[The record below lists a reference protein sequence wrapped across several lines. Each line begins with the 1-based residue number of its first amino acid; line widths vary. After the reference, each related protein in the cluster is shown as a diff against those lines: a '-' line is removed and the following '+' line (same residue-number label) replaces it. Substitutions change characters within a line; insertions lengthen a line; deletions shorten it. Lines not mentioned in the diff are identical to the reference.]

1 MRRRQAVTGWLLAAP
16 AVVGLLAF
24 LVLPF
29 CYTVF
34 RSFTS
39 GLGWGQ
45 FVGLENYAQLFG
57 NRLFLLALKNTF
69 LFLACGLALILPL
82 SLFLALLLQ
91 KAGKWGKPLA
101 LALLFP
107 MVLPV
112 SAIVIVVNLVF
123 AENGL
128 LSQLTGPTSWMDSP
142 FAFAILL
149 GLYLWKNVGVA
160 TVILLAGLNTIPG
173 ELYESASMDGAGR
186 WARLTKITLPLL
198 RPEILVVTLLS
209 TLNSFKNFREAYV
222 LGGDHPHESVY
233 MLQHFMNN
241 NFENMNFP
249 RLSVAAVVLFAMLFC
264 LYTLLLKSPLGR
276 GEPAFESSGRRPFK
290 MSKGATLFLALAALL
305 FLLPVAFTIGCSFLS
320 PQEVQRVFGP
330 LLGEGSAAVVGGLP
344 QGFSLMGYY
353 EVFFATPDYLVKFW
367 LSLLLAVGAVVGQ
380 VVISCMGGFAFAFFD
395 FPGKR
400 LLFGLLCFFMLVPLQ
415 VTLLPNYLLLDA
427 FGLLNTYWALLL
439 PLAFAPLG
447 TFLLTQIFRS
457 VPADILQAA
466 RLDGA
471 GTLQVM
477 VKVLLPCGKSGV
489 STLIILTLIE
499 SWNMVEQPLIYLKDV
514 GSYPLSVFLASR
526 YTENLPLQFV
536 CCVLS
541 LLPLALAAA
550 MCWTVG
556 FPRRRRHE
564 TSHSESELCA
574 TAGIGVMHGWLL
586 PH

>member
-1 MRRRQAVTGWLLAAP
+1 MKRREAAIGLLLAAP
-16 AVVGLLAF
+16 AVMGLLAF

-160 TVILLAGLNTIPG
+160 TVILLAGLDTIPG

-233 MLQHFMNN
+233 LLQHFMNN

-249 RLSVAAVVLFAMLFC
+249 RLSVAAVVFFAMLFC
-264 LYTLLLKSPLGR
+264 LYTLFLKSPLGR
-276 GEPAFESSGRRPFK
+276 GEPAFESSGRRPSK
-290 MSKGATLFLALAALL
+290 MSKGATLFLVLAALL

-320 PQEVQRVFGP
+320 PQEVQR
-330 LLGEGSAAVVGGLP
+330 
-344 QGFSLMGYY
+344 
-353 EVFFATPDYLVKFW
+353 
-367 LSLLLAVGAVVGQ
+367 
-380 VVISCMGGFAFAFFD
+380 
-395 FPGKR
+395 
-400 LLFGLLCFFMLVPLQ
+400 
-415 VTLLPNYLLLDA
+415 
-427 FGLLNTYWALLL
+427 
-439 PLAFAPLG
+439 
-447 TFLLTQIFRS
+447 LTWG
-457 VPADILQAA
+457 D
-466 RLDGA
+466 
-471 GTLQVM
+471 
-477 VKVLLPCGKSGV
+477 
-489 STLIILTLIE
+489 
-499 SWNMVEQPLIYLKDV
+499 
-514 GSYPLSVFLASR
+514 
-526 YTENLPLQFV
+526 
-536 CCVLS
+536 
-541 LLPLALAAA
+541 
-550 MCWTVG
+550 
-556 FPRRRRHE
+556 
-564 TSHSESELCA
+564 
-574 TAGIGVMHGWLL
+574 
-586 PH
+586 

>member
-1 MRRRQAVTGWLLAAP
+1 MRRREAATGLLLASP

-29 CYTVF
+29 GYTF
-34 RSFTS
+34 LRSFTT
-39 GLGWGQ
+39 GLGWGR

-128 LSQLTGPTSWMDSP
+128 LSQIAGPYLWMDSP
-142 FAFAILL
+142 FAFVILL
-149 GLYLWKNVGVA
+149 GLYLWKNVGIGV
-160 TVILLAGLNTIPG
+160 VVLLAGLTTIPG
-173 ELYESASMDGAGR
+173 ELYESASMDGAGK
-186 WARLTKITLPLL
+186 WARLTRVTLPML
-198 RPEILVVTLLS
+198 RPELLVVTILS
-209 TLNSFKNFREAYV
+209 TLNAFKNFREAFV
-222 LGGDHPHESVY
+222 LGGDHPHESIY

-249 RLSVAAVVLFAMLFC
+249 RLSVAAVVFFALLFC
-264 LYTLLLKSPLGR
+264 LYALLLKSPLGR
-276 GEPAFESSGRRPFK
+276 GEPALENGSRRDIPPK
-290 MSKGATLFLALAALL
+290 KGPILFLTLISLL
-305 FLLPVAFTIGCSFLS
+305 FVLPVVLTVACSFLS

-330 LLGEGSAAVVGGLP
+330 LLGEGGTAALGALP

-353 EVFFATPDYLVKFW
+353 EVFFATPDYLAKFW
-367 LSLLLAVGAVVGQ
+367 VSLLLAVGAIAGQ
-380 VVISCMGGFAFAFFD
+380 VAISCLGGFAFAFYD

-400 LLFGLLCFFMLVPLQ
+400 LLYGLLCLFMLIPLQ
-415 VTLLPNYLLLDA
+415 VTLLPNYILLDQL
-427 FGLLNTYWALLL
+427 GTLNTYWALLL

-457 VPADILQAA
+457 VPADILHAA

-471 GTLQVM
+471 GTLQVLAR
-477 VKVLLPCGKSGV
+477 VLLPCGKGGV
-489 STLIILTLIE
+489 STLVVLTLIE
-499 SWNMVEQPLIYLKDV
+499 SWNMVEQPLIYLQDV
-514 GSYPLSVFLASR
+514 GSYPLSVFLASQ
-526 YTENLPLQFV
+526 YMENLPFQFV
-536 CCVLS
+536 CSVLS
-541 LLPLALAAA
+541 LLPLAL
-550 MCWTVG
+550 CFLYFGGDVL
-556 FPRRRRHE
+556 R
-564 TSHSESELCA
+564 S
-574 TAGIGVMHGWLL
+574 AGRKGDT
-586 PH
+586 P

>member
-1 MRRRQAVTGWLLAAP
+1 MRRREAATGLLLASP
-16 AVVGLLAF
+16 AVAGLLAF

-29 CYTVF
+29 GYTF
-34 RSFTS
+34 LRSFTT
-39 GLGWGQ
+39 GLGWGR

-128 LSQLTGPTSWMDSP
+128 LSQMTGPYPWMDSP
-142 FAFAILL
+142 FAFVILL
-149 GLYLWKNVGVA
+149 GLYLWKNVGIGV
-160 TVILLAGLNTIPG
+160 VILLAGLTTIPG
-173 ELYESASMDGAGR
+173 ELYESANMDGAGK
-186 WARLTKITLPLL
+186 WTRLTKVTLPML
-198 RPEILVVTLLS
+198 RPELLVVTILS
-209 TLNSFKNFREAYV
+209 SLNAFKNFREAFV
-222 LGGDHPHESVY
+222 LGGDHPHESIY

-249 RLSVAAVVLFAMLFC
+249 RLSVAAVVFFALLFC
-264 LYTLLLKSPLGR
+264 LYALLLKSPLGR
-276 GEPAFESSGRRPFK
+276 GEPALENGSRREIPAK
-290 MSKGATLFLALAALL
+290 KGPILCLTLISLL
-305 FLLPVAFTIGCSFLS
+305 FVLPVVLTVACSFLS

-330 LLGEGSAAVVGGLP
+330 LLGEDGTAVFGALP

-353 EVFFATPDYLVKFW
+353 EVFFATPDYLAKFW
-367 LSLLLAVGAVVGQ
+367 VSLLLAVGAILGQ
-380 VVISCMGGFAFAFFD
+380 MVISCMGGFAFAFYD

-400 LLFGLLCFFMLVPLQ
+400 LLYGLLCLFMLIPLQ
-415 VTLLPNYLLLDA
+415 VTLLPNYLLLDQLGA
-427 FGLLNTYWALLL
+427 LNTYWALLL

-457 VPADILQAA
+457 VPVDILHAA

-471 GTLQVM
+471 GTLQVLAR
-477 VKVLLPCGKSGV
+477 VLLPCGKSGV

-499 SWNMVEQPLIYLKDV
+499 SWNMVEQPLIYLRDV

-526 YTENLPLQFV
+526 YMENLPFQFV
-536 CCVLS
+536 CSVLS
-541 LLPLALAAA
+541 LLPLAL
-550 MCWTVG
+550 CFLYFG
-556 FPRRRRHE
+556 GDLLQ
-564 TSHSESELCA
+564 S
-574 TAGIGVMHGWLL
+574 AGRKGDAQ
-586 PH
+586 

>member
-1 MRRRQAVTGWLLAAP
+1 MKRREAAIGLLLAAP
-16 AVVGLLAF
+16 AVMGLLAF

-29 CYTVF
+29 GYTF
-34 RSFTS
+34 LRSFTV
-39 GLGWGQ
+39 GLGWGR

-91 KAGKWGKPLA
+91 KTGKWGKGLA
-101 LALLFP
+101 MALLFP

-128 LSQLTGPTSWMDSP
+128 LSQLTGPTPWMDSP
-142 FAFAILL
+142 FAFVILL
-149 GLYLWKNVGVA
+149 GLYLWKNVGIGV
-160 TVILLAGLNTIPG
+160 VILLAGLTTIPG
-173 ELYESASMDGAGR
+173 ELYESANMDGAGK
-186 WARLTKITLPLL
+186 WTRLTKVTLPML
-198 RPEILVVTLLS
+198 RPELLVVTILS
-209 TLNSFKNFREAYV
+209 SLNAFKNFREAFV
-222 LGGDHPHESVY
+222 LGGDHPHESIY

-249 RLSVAAVVLFAMLFC
+249 RLSVAAVVFFALLFC
-264 LYTLLLKSPLGR
+264 LYALLLKSPLGR
-276 GEPAFESSGRRPFK
+276 GEPALENGNRRDIPPK
-290 MSKGATLFLALAALL
+290 KGPVLFLAALSLL
-305 FLLPVAFTIGCSFLS
+305 FVLPVVLTVACSFLS

-330 LLGEGSAAVVGGLP
+330 LLGEGGTAALGALP

-353 EVFFATPDYLVKFW
+353 EVFFATPDYLAKFW
-367 LSLLLAVGAVVGQ
+367 VSLLLAVGAILGQ
-380 VVISCMGGFAFAFFD
+380 MVISCMGGFAFAFYD

-400 LLFGLLCFFMLVPLQ
+400 LLYSLLCLFMLIPLQ
-415 VTLLPNYLLLDA
+415 VTLLPNYLLLDQLGA
-427 FGLLNTYWALLL
+427 LNTYWALLL

-457 VPADILQAA
+457 VPADILHAA

-471 GTLQVM
+471 GTLQVLAR
-477 VKVLLPCGKSGV
+477 VLLPCGKSGV

-499 SWNMVEQPLIYLKDV
+499 SWNMVEQPLIYLRDV

-526 YTENLPLQFV
+526 YMENLPFQFV
-536 CCVLS
+536 CSVLS
-541 LLPLALAAA
+541 LLPLAL
-550 MCWTVG
+550 CFLYFG
-556 FPRRRRHE
+556 GDLLQ
-564 TSHSESELCA
+564 S
-574 TAGIGVMHGWLL
+574 AGRKGDAQ
-586 PH
+586 

>member
-1 MRRRQAVTGWLLAAP
+1 MRRREAATGLLLASP
-16 AVVGLLAF
+16 AVAGLLAF

-29 CYTVF
+29 GYTF
-34 RSFTS
+34 LRSFTT
-39 GLGWGQ
+39 GLGWGR

-128 LSQLTGPTSWMDSP
+128 LSQLTGPTPWMDSP
-142 FAFAILL
+142 FAFVILL
-149 GLYLWKNVGVA
+149 GLYLWKNVGIGV
-160 TVILLAGLNTIPG
+160 VILLAGLTTIPG
-173 ELYESASMDGAGR
+173 ELYESASMDGAGK
-186 WARLTKITLPLL
+186 WARLTKVTLPML
-198 RPEILVVTLLS
+198 RPELLVVTILS
-209 TLNSFKNFREAYV
+209 SLNAFKNFREAFV
-222 LGGDHPHESVY
+222 LGGDHPHESIY

-249 RLSVAAVVLFAMLFC
+249 RLSVAAVVFFALLFC
-264 LYTLLLKSPLGR
+264 LYALLLKSPLGR
-276 GEPAFESSGRRPFK
+276 GEPALENGNRRDIPPK
-290 MSKGATLFLALAALL
+290 KGPVLFLAALSLL
-305 FLLPVAFTIGCSFLS
+305 FVLPVVLTVVCSFLS

-330 LLGEGSAAVVGGLP
+330 LLGEGGTAALGALP

-353 EVFFATPDYLVKFW
+353 EVFFATPDYLAKFW
-367 LSLLLAVGAVVGQ
+367 VSLLLAVGAIAGQ
-380 VVISCMGGFAFAFFD
+380 VAISCLGGFAFAFYD

-400 LLFGLLCFFMLVPLQ
+400 LLYGLLCLFMLIPLQ
-415 VTLLPNYLLLDA
+415 VTLLPNYILLDQL
-427 FGLLNTYWALLL
+427 GTLNTYWALML

-457 VPADILQAA
+457 VPADILHAA

-471 GTLQVM
+471 GTLQVLAR
-477 VKVLLPCGKSGV
+477 VLLPCGKGGV
-489 STLIILTLIE
+489 STLVVLTLIE
-499 SWNMVEQPLIYLKDV
+499 SWNMVEQPLIYLQDV
-514 GSYPLSVFLASR
+514 GSYPLSVFLASQ
-526 YTENLPLQFV
+526 YMENLPFQFV
-536 CCVLS
+536 CSVLS
-541 LLPLALAAA
+541 LLPL
-550 MCWTVG
+550 V
-556 FPRRRRHE
+556 
-564 TSHSESELCA
+564 LCFLYFGGDVLRS
-574 TAGIGVMHGWLL
+574 AGRKGDT
-586 PH
+586 P

>member
-1 MRRRQAVTGWLLAAP
+1 MRRREAATGLLLASP

-29 CYTVF
+29 GYTF
-34 RSFTS
+34 LRSFTT
-39 GLGWGQ
+39 GLGWGR
-45 FVGLENYAQLFG
+45 FVGLENYAQLFE

-128 LSQLTGPTSWMDSP
+128 LSQMTGPTPWMDSP
-142 FAFAILL
+142 FAFVILL
-149 GLYLWKNVGVA
+149 GLYLWKNVGIGV
-160 TVILLAGLNTIPG
+160 VILLAGLTTIPR
-173 ELYESASMDGAGR
+173 ELYESAHMDGAGR
-186 WARLTKITLPLL
+186 WARLTKVILPML
-198 RPEILVVTLLS
+198 RPELLVVTILS
-209 TLNSFKNFREAYV
+209 SLNAFKNFREAFV
-222 LGGDHPHESVY
+222 LGGDHPQESIY

-249 RLSVAAVVLFAMLFC
+249 RLSVAAVVFFALLFC
-264 LYTLLLKSPLGR
+264 LYALLLKSPLGR
-276 GEPAFESSGRRPFK
+276 GEPALENGSRRDIPPK
-290 MSKGATLFLALAALL
+290 KGPILFLTLISLL
-305 FLLPVAFTIGCSFLS
+305 FVLPVVLTVACSFLS

-330 LLGEGSAAVVGGLP
+330 LLGEGGTAALGALP

-353 EVFFATPDYLVKFW
+353 EVFFATPDYLAKFW
-367 LSLLLAVGAVVGQ
+367 VSLLLAVGAILGQ
-380 VVISCMGGFAFAFFD
+380 MVISCMGGFAFAFYD

-400 LLFGLLCFFMLVPLQ
+400 LLYSLLCLFMLIPLQ
-415 VTLLPNYLLLDA
+415 VTLLPNYLLLDQLGA
-427 FGLLNTYWALLL
+427 LNTYWALLL

-457 VPADILQAA
+457 VPADILHAA

-471 GTLQVM
+471 GTLQVLAR
-477 VKVLLPCGKSGV
+477 VLLPCGKSGV

-499 SWNMVEQPLIYLKDV
+499 SWNMVEQPLVYLQDV
-514 GSYPLSVFLASR
+514 GSYPLSVFLASQ
-526 YTENLPLQFV
+526 YMENLPFQFV
-536 CCVLS
+536 CSVLS
-541 LLPLALAAA
+541 LLPLAL
-550 MCWTVG
+550 CFLYFG
-556 FPRRRRHE
+556 GD
-564 TSHSESELCA
+564 LLQG
-574 TAGIGVMHGWLL
+574 AGRKGDSQ
-586 PH
+586 

>member
-1 MRRRQAVTGWLLAAP
+1 MRRREAAVGLLLASP

-29 CYTVF
+29 GYTF
-34 RSFTS
+34 LRSFTT
-39 GLGWGQ
+39 GLGWGR
-45 FVGLENYAQLFG
+45 FVGLENYAQLFE

-128 LSQLTGPTSWMDSP
+128 LSQMTGPTPWMDSP
-142 FAFAILL
+142 FAFVILL
-149 GLYLWKNVGVA
+149 GLYLWKNVGIGV
-160 TVILLAGLNTIPG
+160 VILLAGLTTIPG
-173 ELYESASMDGAGR
+173 ELYESASMDGAGK
-186 WARLTKITLPLL
+186 WVRLTKVTLPML
-198 RPEILVVTLLS
+198 RPELLVVTILS
-209 TLNSFKNFREAYV
+209 SLNAFKNFREAFV
-222 LGGDHPHESVY
+222 LGGDHPHESIY

-249 RLSVAAVVLFAMLFC
+249 RLSVAAVVFFALLFC
-264 LYTLLLKSPLGR
+264 LYALLLKSPLGR
-276 GEPAFESSGRRPFK
+276 GEPALENGNRRDIPPK
-290 MSKGATLFLALAALL
+290 KGPVLFLAALSLL
-305 FLLPVAFTIGCSFLS
+305 FVLPVVLTVACSFLS

-330 LLGEGSAAVVGGLP
+330 LLGEGGTAALGALP

-353 EVFFATPDYLVKFW
+353 EVFFATPDYLAKFW
-367 LSLLLAVGAVVGQ
+367 VSLLLAVGAILGQ
-380 VVISCMGGFAFAFFD
+380 MVISCMGGFAFAFYD

-400 LLFGLLCFFMLVPLQ
+400 LLYSLLCLFMLIPLQ
-415 VTLLPNYLLLDA
+415 VTLLPNYILLDQL
-427 FGLLNTYWALLL
+427 GTLNTYWALLL

-457 VPADILQAA
+457 VPADILHAA

-471 GTLQVM
+471 GTLQVLAR
-477 VKVLLPCGKSGV
+477 VLLPCGKSGV

-499 SWNMVEQPLIYLKDV
+499 SWNMVEQPLIYLRDV

-526 YTENLPLQFV
+526 YMENLPFQFV
-536 CCVLS
+536 CSVLS
-541 LLPLALAAA
+541 LLPLAL
-550 MCWTVG
+550 CFLYFG
-556 FPRRRRHE
+556 GD
-564 TSHSESELCA
+564 LLQG
-574 TAGIGVMHGWLL
+574 AGRKGDSQ
-586 PH
+586 

>member
-1 MRRRQAVTGWLLAAP
+1 MRRREAATGLLLASP

-29 CYTVF
+29 GYTF
-34 RSFTS
+34 LRSFTT
-39 GLGWGQ
+39 GLGWGR

-128 LSQLTGPTSWMDSP
+128 LSQMTGPYPWMDSP
-142 FAFAILL
+142 FAFVILL
-149 GLYLWKNVGVA
+149 GLYLWKNVGIGV
-160 TVILLAGLNTIPG
+160 VILLAGLTTIPG
-173 ELYESASMDGAGR
+173 ELYESANMDGAGK
-186 WARLTKITLPLL
+186 WTRLTKVTLPML
-198 RPEILVVTLLS
+198 RPELLVVTILS
-209 TLNSFKNFREAYV
+209 SLNAFKNFREAFV
-222 LGGDHPHESVY
+222 LGGDHPHESIY

-249 RLSVAAVVLFAMLFC
+249 RLSVAAVVFFALLFC
-264 LYTLLLKSPLGR
+264 LYALLLKSPLGR
-276 GEPAFESSGRRPFK
+276 GEPALENGSRREIPAK
-290 MSKGATLFLALAALL
+290 KGPILCLTLISLL
-305 FLLPVAFTIGCSFLS
+305 FVLPVVLTVACSFLS

-330 LLGEGSAAVVGGLP
+330 LLGEGGTAALGALP

-353 EVFFATPDYLVKFW
+353 EVFFATPDYLAKFW
-367 LSLLLAVGAVVGQ
+367 VSLLLAVGAIAGQ
-380 VVISCMGGFAFAFFD
+380 VAISCLGGFAFAFYD

-400 LLFGLLCFFMLVPLQ
+400 LLYGLLCLFMLIPLQ
-415 VTLLPNYLLLDA
+415 VTLLPNYILLDQL
-427 FGLLNTYWALLL
+427 GTLNTYWALLL

-457 VPADILQAA
+457 VPADILHAA

-471 GTLQVM
+471 GTLQVLAR
-477 VKVLLPCGKSGV
+477 VLLPCGKGGV
-489 STLIILTLIE
+489 STLVVLTLIE
-499 SWNMVEQPLIYLKDV
+499 SWNMVEQPLIYLQDV
-514 GSYPLSVFLASR
+514 GSYPLSVFLASQ
-526 YTENLPLQFV
+526 YMENLPFQFV
-536 CCVLS
+536 CSVLS
-541 LLPLALAAA
+541 LLPL
-550 MCWTVG
+550 V
-556 FPRRRRHE
+556 
-564 TSHSESELCA
+564 LCFLYFGGDVLRS
-574 TAGIGVMHGWLL
+574 AGRKGDT
-586 PH
+586 P

>member
-1 MRRRQAVTGWLLAAP
+1 
-16 AVVGLLAF
+16 
-24 LVLPF
+24 
-29 CYTVF
+29 
-34 RSFTS
+34 
-39 GLGWGQ
+39 
-45 FVGLENYAQLFG
+45 
-57 NRLFLLALKNTF
+57 
-69 LFLACGLALILPL
+69 
-82 SLFLALLLQ
+82 
-91 KAGKWGKPLA
+91 
-101 LALLFP
+101 
-107 MVLPV
+107 
-112 SAIVIVVNLVF
+112 
-123 AENGL
+123 
-128 LSQLTGPTSWMDSP
+128 
-142 FAFAILL
+142 
-149 GLYLWKNVGVA
+149 
-160 TVILLAGLNTIPG
+160 
-173 ELYESASMDGAGR
+173 
-186 WARLTKITLPLL
+186 
-198 RPEILVVTLLS
+198 
-209 TLNSFKNFREAYV
+209 
-222 LGGDHPHESVY
+222 
-233 MLQHFMNN
+233 
-241 NFENMNFP
+241 
-249 RLSVAAVVLFAMLFC
+249 
-264 LYTLLLKSPLGR
+264 
-276 GEPAFESSGRRPFK
+276 
-290 MSKGATLFLALAALL
+290 
-305 FLLPVAFTIGCSFLS
+305 
-320 PQEVQRVFGP
+320 
-330 LLGEGSAAVVGGLP
+330 
-344 QGFSLMGYY
+344 MGYY

-541 LLPLALAAA
+541 LLPLAL
-550 MCWTVG
+550 CFFYCGGDVLD
-556 FPRRRRHE
+556 
-564 TSHSESELCA
+564 S
-574 TAGIGVMHGWLL
+574 GI
-586 PH
+586 PKEEKA

>member
-1 MRRRQAVTGWLLAAP
+1 MRRREAATGLLLASP

-29 CYTVF
+29 GYTF
-34 RSFTS
+34 LRSFTT
-39 GLGWGQ
+39 GLGWGR

-91 KAGKWGKPLA
+91 KTGKWGKGLA
-101 LALLFP
+101 MALLFP
-107 MVLPV
+107 MVLPA

-128 LSQLTGPTSWMDSP
+128 LSQLTGPTPWMDSP
-142 FAFAILL
+142 FAFVILL
-149 GLYLWKNVGVA
+149 GLYLWKNVGIGV
-160 TVILLAGLNTIPG
+160 VILLAGLTTIPG
-173 ELYESASMDGAGR
+173 ELYESANMDGAGK
-186 WARLTKITLPLL
+186 WTRLTKVTLPML
-198 RPEILVVTLLS
+198 RPELLVVTILS
-209 TLNSFKNFREAYV
+209 SLNAFKNFREAFV
-222 LGGDHPHESVY
+222 LGGDHPHESIY

-249 RLSVAAVVLFAMLFC
+249 RLSVAAVVFFALLFC
-264 LYTLLLKSPLGR
+264 LYALLLKSPLGR
-276 GEPAFESSGRRPFK
+276 GEPALENGNRRDIPPK
-290 MSKGATLFLALAALL
+290 KGPVLFLAALSLL
-305 FLLPVAFTIGCSFLS
+305 FVLPVVLTVACSFLS

-330 LLGEGSAAVVGGLP
+330 LLGEGGTAALGALP

-353 EVFFATPDYLVKFW
+353 EVFFATPDYLAKFW
-367 LSLLLAVGAVVGQ
+367 VSLLLAVGAILGQ
-380 VVISCMGGFAFAFFD
+380 MVISCMGGFAFAFYD

-400 LLFGLLCFFMLVPLQ
+400 LLYSLLCLFMLIPLQ
-415 VTLLPNYLLLDA
+415 VTLLPNYLLLDQLGA
-427 FGLLNTYWALLL
+427 LNTYWALLL

-457 VPADILQAA
+457 VPADILHAA

-471 GTLQVM
+471 GTLQVLAR
-477 VKVLLPCGKSGV
+477 VLLPCGKSGV

-499 SWNMVEQPLIYLKDV
+499 SWNMVEQPLIYLRDV

-526 YTENLPLQFV
+526 YMENLPFQFV
-536 CCVLS
+536 CSVLS
-541 LLPLALAAA
+541 LLPLAL
-550 MCWTVG
+550 CFLYFG
-556 FPRRRRHE
+556 GDLLQ
-564 TSHSESELCA
+564 S
-574 TAGIGVMHGWLL
+574 AGRKGDAQ
-586 PH
+586 

>member
-1 MRRRQAVTGWLLAAP
+1 MRRRREAATGLLLASP

-29 CYTVF
+29 GYTF
-34 RSFTS
+34 LRSFTT
-39 GLGWGQ
+39 GLSWGR

-128 LSQLTGPTSWMDSP
+128 LSQMTGPTPWMDSP
-142 FAFAILL
+142 FAFVILL
-149 GLYLWKNVGVA
+149 GLYLWKNVGIGV
-160 TVILLAGLNTIPG
+160 VILLAGLTTIPG
-173 ELYESASMDGAGR
+173 ELYESANMDGAGK
-186 WARLTKITLPLL
+186 WARLTKVTLPML
-198 RPEILVVTLLS
+198 RPELLVVTILS
-209 TLNSFKNFREAYV
+209 TLNAFKNFREAFV
-222 LGGDHPHESVY
+222 LGGDHPHESIY

-249 RLSVAAVVLFAMLFC
+249 RLSVAAVVFFVLLFC
-264 LYTLLLKSPLGR
+264 LYALLLKSPLGR
-276 GEPAFESSGRRPFK
+276 GEPALESGSRRAVPAK
-290 MSKGATLFLALAALL
+290 KGSVLCLALLSLL
-305 FLLPVAFTIGCSFLS
+305 FVLPVALTVACSFLS

-330 LLGEGSAAVVGGLP
+330 LLGEGGTAALGALP

-380 VVISCMGGFAFAFFD
+380 VVISCMGGFAFAFYD

-400 LLFGLLCFFMLVPLQ
+400 LLYGLLCLFMLIPLQ
-415 VTLLPNYLLLDA
+415 VTLLPNYILLDQL
-427 FGLLNTYWALLL
+427 GTLNTYWALLL

-457 VPADILQAA
+457 VPADILHAA

-541 LLPLALAAA
+541 LLQLAL
-550 MCWTVG
+550 CFLYFGGDVL
-556 FPRRRRHE
+556 R
-564 TSHSESELCA
+564 S
-574 TAGIGVMHGWLL
+574 AGRKGDT
-586 PH
+586 P

>member
-1 MRRRQAVTGWLLAAP
+1 MKRREAAIGLLLAAP
-16 AVVGLLAF
+16 AVMGLLAF

-29 CYTVF
+29 GYTF
-34 RSFTS
+34 LRSFTV
-39 GLGWGQ
+39 GLGWGR

-128 LSQLTGPTSWMDSP
+128 LSQMTGPTPWMDSP
-142 FAFAILL
+142 FAFVILL
-149 GLYLWKNVGVA
+149 GLYLWKNVGIGV
-160 TVILLAGLNTIPG
+160 VILLAGLTTIPG
-173 ELYESASMDGAGR
+173 ELYESANMDGAGK
-186 WARLTKITLPLL
+186 WTRLTKVTLPML
-198 RPEILVVTLLS
+198 RPELLVVTILS
-209 TLNSFKNFREAYV
+209 SLNAFKNFREAFV
-222 LGGDHPHESVY
+222 LGGDHPHESIY

-249 RLSVAAVVLFAMLFC
+249 RLSVAAVVFFALLFC
-264 LYTLLLKSPLGR
+264 LYALLLKSPLGR
-276 GEPAFESSGRRPFK
+276 GEPALENGSRRDIPPK
-290 MSKGATLFLALAALL
+290 KGPILCLTLISLL
-305 FLLPVAFTIGCSFLS
+305 FVLPVVLTVACSFLS

-330 LLGEGSAAVVGGLP
+330 LLGEGGTAVVGALP

-353 EVFFATPDYLVKFW
+353 EVFFATPDYLAKFW
-367 LSLLLAVGAVVGQ
+367 VSLLLAVGAILGQ
-380 VVISCMGGFAFAFFD
+380 MVISCMGGFAFAFYD

-400 LLFGLLCFFMLVPLQ
+400 LLYGLLCLFMLIPLQ
-415 VTLLPNYLLLDA
+415 VTLLPNYLLLDQLGA
-427 FGLLNTYWALLL
+427 LNTYWALLL

-457 VPADILQAA
+457 VPADILHAA

-471 GTLQVM
+471 GTLQVLAR
-477 VKVLLPCGKSGV
+477 VLLPCGKGGV
-489 STLIILTLIE
+489 STLVVLTLIE
-499 SWNMVEQPLIYLKDV
+499 SWNMVEQPLIYLQDV
-514 GSYPLSVFLASR
+514 GSYPLSVFLASQ
-526 YTENLPLQFV
+526 YMENLPFQFV
-536 CCVLS
+536 CSVLS
-541 LLPLALAAA
+541 LLPLAL
-550 MCWTVG
+550 CFLYFGGDVL
-556 FPRRRRHE
+556 R
-564 TSHSESELCA
+564 S
-574 TAGIGVMHGWLL
+574 AGRKGEA
-586 PH
+586 P

>member
-1 MRRRQAVTGWLLAAP
+1 MRRREAATGLLLASP

-29 CYTVF
+29 GYTF
-34 RSFTS
+34 LRSFTT
-39 GLGWGQ
+39 GLGWGR
-45 FVGLENYAQLFG
+45 FVGLENYAQLFE

-128 LSQLTGPTSWMDSP
+128 LSQMTGPTPWMDSP
-142 FAFAILL
+142 FAFVILL
-149 GLYLWKNVGVA
+149 GLYLWKNVGIGV
-160 TVILLAGLNTIPG
+160 VILLAGLTTIPG
-173 ELYESASMDGAGR
+173 ELYESANMDGAGK
-186 WARLTKITLPLL
+186 WTRLTKVTLPML
-198 RPEILVVTLLS
+198 RPELLVVTILS
-209 TLNSFKNFREAYV
+209 SLNAFKNFREAFV
-222 LGGDHPHESVY
+222 LGGDHPHESIY

-249 RLSVAAVVLFAMLFC
+249 RLSVAAVVFFALLFC
-264 LYTLLLKSPLGR
+264 LYALLLKSPLGR
-276 GEPAFESSGRRPFK
+276 GEPALENGNRRDIPPK
-290 MSKGATLFLALAALL
+290 KGPVLFLAALSLL
-305 FLLPVAFTIGCSFLS
+305 FVLPVVLTVACSFLS

-330 LLGEGSAAVVGGLP
+330 LLGEGDTAVVGALP

-353 EVFFATPDYLVKFW
+353 EVFFATPDYLAKFW
-367 LSLLLAVGAVVGQ
+367 VSLLLAVGAILGQ
-380 VVISCMGGFAFAFFD
+380 MVISCMGGFAFAFYD

-400 LLFGLLCFFMLVPLQ
+400 LLYGLLCLFMLIPLQ
-415 VTLLPNYLLLDA
+415 VTLLPNYLLLDQLGA
-427 FGLLNTYWALLL
+427 LNTYWALLL

-457 VPADILQAA
+457 VPVDILHAA

-471 GTLQVM
+471 GTLQVLAR
-477 VKVLLPCGKSGV
+477 VLLPCGKSGV

-499 SWNMVEQPLIYLKDV
+499 SWNMVEQPLIYLRDV

-526 YTENLPLQFV
+526 YMENLPFQFV
-536 CCVLS
+536 CSVLS
-541 LLPLALAAA
+541 LLPLAL
-550 MCWTVG
+550 CFLYFG
-556 FPRRRRHE
+556 GDLLQ
-564 TSHSESELCA
+564 S
-574 TAGIGVMHGWLL
+574 AGRKGDAQ
-586 PH
+586 

>member
-1 MRRRQAVTGWLLAAP
+1 MKRREAAIGLLLAAP
-16 AVVGLLAF
+16 AVMGLLAF

-29 CYTVF
+29 GYTF
-34 RSFTS
+34 LRSFTV
-39 GLGWGQ
+39 GLGWGR

-91 KAGKWGKPLA
+91 KTGKWGKGLA
-101 LALLFP
+101 MALLFP

-128 LSQLTGPTSWMDSP
+128 LSQLTGPTPWMDSP
-142 FAFAILL
+142 FAFVILL
-149 GLYLWKNVGVA
+149 GLYLWKNVGIGV
-160 TVILLAGLNTIPG
+160 VILLAGLTTIPG
-173 ELYESASMDGAGR
+173 ELYESANMDGAGK
-186 WARLTKITLPLL
+186 WTRLTKVTLPML
-198 RPEILVVTLLS
+198 RPELLVVTILS
-209 TLNSFKNFREAYV
+209 SLNAFKNFREAFV
-222 LGGDHPHESVY
+222 LGGDHPHESIY

-249 RLSVAAVVLFAMLFC
+249 RLSVAAVVFFALLFC
-264 LYTLLLKSPLGR
+264 LYALLLKSPLGR
-276 GEPAFESSGRRPFK
+276 GEPALENGNRRDIPPK
-290 MSKGATLFLALAALL
+290 KGPVLFLAALSLL
-305 FLLPVAFTIGCSFLS
+305 FVLPVVLTVACSFLS

-330 LLGEGSAAVVGGLP
+330 LLGEGGTAALGALP

-353 EVFFATPDYLVKFW
+353 EVFFATPDYLAKFW
-367 LSLLLAVGAVVGQ
+367 VSLLLAVGAILGQ
-380 VVISCMGGFAFAFFD
+380 MVISCMGGFAFAFYD

-400 LLFGLLCFFMLVPLQ
+400 LLYSLLCLFMLIPLQ
-415 VTLLPNYLLLDA
+415 VTLLPNYLLLDQLGA
-427 FGLLNTYWALLL
+427 LNTYWALLL

-457 VPADILQAA
+457 VPADILHAA

-471 GTLQVM
+471 GTLQVLAR
-477 VKVLLPCGKSGV
+477 VLLPCGKSGV

-499 SWNMVEQPLIYLKDV
+499 SWNMVEQPLIYLRDV

-526 YTENLPLQFV
+526 YMENLPFQFV
-536 CCVLS
+536 CSVLS
-541 LLPLALAAA
+541 LLPLAL
-550 MCWTVG
+550 CFLYFGGDVL
-556 FPRRRRHE
+556 R
-564 TSHSESELCA
+564 S
-574 TAGIGVMHGWLL
+574 AGRKGDT
-586 PH
+586 P

>member
-16 AVVGLLAF
+16 AVAGLLAF

-69 LFLACGLALILPL
+69 LFLLCGLALILPL
-82 SLFLALLLQ
+82 SLLLALLLQ

-128 LSQLTGPTSWMDSP
+128 LSQLTGPTPWMDSP

-160 TVILLAGLNTIPG
+160 TVILLAGLDTIPG

-249 RLSVAAVVLFAMLFC
+249 RLSVAAVVLFALLFC

-276 GEPAFESSGRRPFK
+276 GEPAFESSGRRPSK

-427 FGLLNTYWALLL
+427 FGLLNTCWALLL
-439 PLAFAPLG
+439 PLAFVPLG

-541 LLPLALAAA
+541 LLPLAL
-550 MCWTVG
+550 CFFYCGGDVLD
-556 FPRRRRHE
+556 
-564 TSHSESELCA
+564 S
-574 TAGIGVMHGWLL
+574 GI
-586 PH
+586 PKEEKA

>member
-1 MRRRQAVTGWLLAAP
+1 MRRREAATGLLLASP

-29 CYTVF
+29 GYTVF

-128 LSQLTGPTSWMDSP
+128 LSQLTGPTPWMDSP

-160 TVILLAGLNTIPG
+160 TVILLAGLDTIPG

-222 LGGDHPHESVY
+222 LGGDHPHESIY

-249 RLSVAAVVLFAMLFC
+249 RLSVAAVVFFALLFC
-264 LYTLLLKSPLGR
+264 LYALLLKSPLGR
-276 GEPAFESSGRRPFK
+276 GEPALENGSRRDIPPK
-290 MSKGATLFLALAALL
+290 KGPILFLTLISLL
-305 FLLPVAFTIGCSFLS
+305 FVLPVVLTVACSFLS
-320 PQEVQRVFGP
+320 PQEVQRVFAP
-330 LLGEGSAAVVGGLP
+330 LLGEGSTAAVGALP

-353 EVFFATPDYLVKFW
+353 EVFFATPDYLAKFW
-367 LSLLLAVGAVVGQ
+367 VSLLLAVGAILGQ
-380 VVISCMGGFAFAFFD
+380 MVISCMGGFAFAFFD

-439 PLAFAPLG
+439 PLAFAPQG

-541 LLPLALAAA
+541 LLPLAL
-550 MCWTVG
+550 CFFYCGGDVLD
-556 FPRRRRHE
+556 
-564 TSHSESELCA
+564 S
-574 TAGIGVMHGWLL
+574 GI
-586 PH
+586 PKEEKA

>member
-160 TVILLAGLNTIPG
+160 TVILLAGLDTIPG
-173 ELYESASMDGAGR
+173 ELYESASMDGAGG

-233 MLQHFMNN
+233 LLQHFMNN

-249 RLSVAAVVLFAMLFC
+249 RLSVAAVVLFALLFC

-276 GEPAFESSGRRPFK
+276 GEPAFESSGRRPSK

-380 VVISCMGGFAFAFFD
+380 VVISCMGGFAFAFYD

-514 GSYPLSVFLASR
+514 GNYPLSVFLASR

-541 LLPLALAAA
+541 LLPLAL
-550 MCWTVG
+550 CFFYCGGDVLD
-556 FPRRRRHE
+556 
-564 TSHSESELCA
+564 S
-574 TAGIGVMHGWLL
+574 GI
-586 PH
+586 PKEEKA

>member
-1 MRRRQAVTGWLLAAP
+1 MRRREAATGLLLASP

-29 CYTVF
+29 GYTF
-34 RSFTS
+34 LRSFTT
-39 GLGWGQ
+39 GLGWGR

-128 LSQLTGPTSWMDSP
+128 LSQMTGPYPWMDSP
-142 FAFAILL
+142 FAFVILL
-149 GLYLWKNVGVA
+149 GLYLWKNVGIGV
-160 TVILLAGLNTIPG
+160 VILLAGLTTIPG
-173 ELYESASMDGAGR
+173 ELYESANMDGAGK
-186 WARLTKITLPLL
+186 WARLTKVTLPML
-198 RPEILVVTLLS
+198 RPELLVVTILS
-209 TLNSFKNFREAYV
+209 SLNAFKNFREAFV
-222 LGGDHPHESVY
+222 LGGDHPHESIY

-249 RLSVAAVVLFAMLFC
+249 RLSVAAVVFFALLFC

-276 GEPAFESSGRRPFK
+276 GEPALENGNRRDIPPK
-290 MSKGATLFLALAALL
+290 KGPILFLTLISLL
-305 FLLPVAFTIGCSFLS
+305 FVLPVVLTVACSFLS
-320 PQEVQRVFGP
+320 PQEVQRVFAP
-330 LLGEGSAAVVGGLP
+330 LLGEGSTAAVGALP

-353 EVFFATPDYLVKFW
+353 EVFFATPDYLAKFW
-367 LSLLLAVGAVVGQ
+367 VSLLLSVGAILGQ
-380 VVISCMGGFAFAFFD
+380 MVISCMGGFAFAFYD

-400 LLFGLLCFFMLVPLQ
+400 LLYGLLCLFMLIPLQ
-415 VTLLPNYLLLDA
+415 VTLLPNYILLDQL
-427 FGLLNTYWALLL
+427 GTLNTYWALLL

-457 VPADILQAA
+457 VPADILHAA

-471 GTLQVM
+471 GTLQVLAR
-477 VKVLLPCGKSGV
+477 VLLPCGKGGV
-489 STLIILTLIE
+489 STLVVLTLIE
-499 SWNMVEQPLIYLKDV
+499 SWNMVEQPLIYLQDV
-514 GSYPLSVFLASR
+514 GSYPLSVFLASQ
-526 YTENLPLQFV
+526 YMENLPFQFV
-536 CCVLS
+536 CSVLS
-541 LLPLALAAA
+541 LLPLAL
-550 MCWTVG
+550 CFLYFGGDVL
-556 FPRRRRHE
+556 R
-564 TSHSESELCA
+564 S
-574 TAGIGVMHGWLL
+574 AGRKGEA
-586 PH
+586 P

>member
-1 MRRRQAVTGWLLAAP
+1 MKRREAAIGLLLAAP
-16 AVVGLLAF
+16 AVMGLLAF

-29 CYTVF
+29 GYTF
-34 RSFTS
+34 LRSFTS
-39 GLGWGQ
+39 GLGWGR
-45 FVGLENYAQLFG
+45 FVGVENYAQLFG

-69 LFLACGLALILPL
+69 LFLLCGLALILPL
-82 SLFLALLLQ
+82 SLLLALLLQ

-128 LSQLTGPTSWMDSP
+128 LSQLTGPTPWMDSP

-160 TVILLAGLNTIPG
+160 TVILLAGLDTIPG

-249 RLSVAAVVLFAMLFC
+249 RLSVAAVVLFALLFC

-276 GEPAFESSGRRPFK
+276 GEPAFESSGRRPSK

-427 FGLLNTYWALLL
+427 FGLLNTCWALLL
-439 PLAFAPLG
+439 PLAFVPLG

-541 LLPLALAAA
+541 LLPLAL
-550 MCWTVG
+550 CFFYCGGDVLD
-556 FPRRRRHE
+556 
-564 TSHSESELCA
+564 S
-574 TAGIGVMHGWLL
+574 GI
-586 PH
+586 PKEEKA

>member
-160 TVILLAGLNTIPG
+160 TVILLAGLDTIPG

-249 RLSVAAVVLFAMLFC
+249 RLSVAAVVFFAMLFC

-276 GEPAFESSGRRPFK
+276 GEPAFESSGRRPSK

-380 VVISCMGGFAFAFFD
+380 VVISCMGGFAFAFYD

-427 FGLLNTYWALLL
+427 FGLLNTYWAPLL

-541 LLPLALAAA
+541 LLPLAL
-550 MCWTVG
+550 CFFYCGGDVLD
-556 FPRRRRHE
+556 
-564 TSHSESELCA
+564 S
-574 TAGIGVMHGWLL
+574 GI
-586 PH
+586 PKEEKA